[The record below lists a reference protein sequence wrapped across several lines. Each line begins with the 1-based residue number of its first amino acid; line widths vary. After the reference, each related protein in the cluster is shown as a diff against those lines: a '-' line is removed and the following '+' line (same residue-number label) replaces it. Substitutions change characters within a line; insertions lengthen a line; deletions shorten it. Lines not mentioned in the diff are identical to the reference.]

1 MALTRTQN
9 GLLVHPDSLTGSVK
23 LYASLDWQAI
33 IVDPKAYVGTAV
45 NSTGA
50 LGRIIGVNT
59 AKTLVQLLL
68 LKPIYHSG
76 NVLPSYTAWAD
87 IKQLSEYNPQ
97 NLDYTAMNYY
107 YSTGD
112 SVRIRSTASLVNT
125 NNVIG
130 KADKGDLLGKYDGFI
145 ETGFFRI
152 YPLNTAGGFLVDK
165 SGNRI
170 VRYVHKDYAST
181 VNPKAQSSTNPTA
194 PEINEPNQDN
204 GTVEIFNQPQTA
216 ANSAGIAAA
225 IGLGIMALGLA
236 VANYVRNRIRKTPK
250 KP

>member
-1 MALTRTQN
+1 MALTRTKN

-97 NLDYTAMNYY
+97 NLD
-107 YSTGD
+107 
-112 SVRIRSTASLVNT
+112 
-125 NNVIG
+125 
-130 KADKGDLLGKYDGFI
+130 
-145 ETGFFRI
+145 
-152 YPLNTAGGFLVDK
+152 
-165 SGNRI
+165 
-170 VRYVHKDYAST
+170 
-181 VNPKAQSSTNPTA
+181 
-194 PEINEPNQDN
+194 
-204 GTVEIFNQPQTA
+204 
-216 ANSAGIAAA
+216 
-225 IGLGIMALGLA
+225 
-236 VANYVRNRIRKTPK
+236 
-250 KP
+250 